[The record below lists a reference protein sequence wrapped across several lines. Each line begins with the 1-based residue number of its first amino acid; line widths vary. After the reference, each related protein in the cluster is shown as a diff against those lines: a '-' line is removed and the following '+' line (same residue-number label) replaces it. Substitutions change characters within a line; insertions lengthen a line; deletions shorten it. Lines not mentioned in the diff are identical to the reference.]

1 MPPSDVTSTRVGDTC
16 PARTAA
22 VDTTEQHLLQPN
34 SNSLPSAHI
43 PLPASEAPALSLA
56 GPVVLGTYTATSISG
71 VTTSMA
77 TSMAVSVANVSV
89 SGAATACVASVSRC
103 SSAGQV
109 YSNTSTGTVA
119 STSQGCTSYS
129 GLPNRPTSS
138 GQAGTVTSSVSDVS
152 RLPVVTSWCSY
163 TAVTPSTTLSHPG
176 LVAPN
181 PAVCCSSPLSFL
193 QQSTPVVGTTLVS
206 AIRDTKL
213 YRHREL
219 ASPSNPVST
228 SSSESVLVTNKHL
241 TCHLDM
247 TVAGGQRGF
256 NANFDVNTTEVN
268 DQAVGVPVLNAP
280 GTGSEERTRSGC
292 VPGESSKGSAVDQL
306 LQKCIDEPLSKDV
319 SAYMSEKDISQ
330 VHAKLADKLKQRNK
344 KNQAMFNAQR
354 SDAVVYNVETLKQA
368 NAVLPTVNNLQTT
381 SATGTSLSSV
391 FPHNSPYYSSNFFN
405 KSLHTPSQ
413 GNSVQHPITA
423 PNFPLNLTASV
434 LKVVKAIPCTDTTPP
449 PSPKPAKVS
458 TASSTRSRPLPL
470 SHSSSQSMAMTEKVQ
485 LNRPSVHMETLGEIK
500 SVVIEN
506 RPLNHDRVIVKV
518 EKLSEA
524 KVKEMKA
531 ATAAKVEE
539 TPASAAAAQP
549 ECLVTEHSYSVKTD
563 NSSPQKDT
571 DEKTSPTTSNE
582 VSSTETVAPQKATS
596 DVLPNKLEV
605 KKPKTAVAVNI
616 VKAEKLTNADS
627 SHMNCNDI
635 TSNGMIDEPEDVAKN
650 VHVENAERTV
660 HDLSPAAK
668 TSRGIKRKAPD
679 ELSLPT
685 CEDTQTSGGQT
696 GNKTELVEVSQQ
708 QQHPDDNHVSDMVN
722 TRRQSHESVESH
734 SSNPD
739 GGVRWKKSMSESSE
753 TSSIADS
760 ISSEVRCSR
769 SVARRRST
777 DLSESPMSQ
786 VTRIST
792 RSSTRKKQPAVEA
805 NDTAEVPPAATESGV
820 SPKSLPKNVRGAKRK
835 CVMAANELNDTE
847 KKTPEMKNK
856 VASLTSDAET
866 TGRPKALLHVNKNV
880 TVLDDK
886 VVAPSSVKGR
896 KHHADTVMIDIN
908 ELPTSAGGQDSAA
921 IPSEVA
927 KKTRA
932 ARPGATKNI
941 DAELV
946 VICDPK
952 GW

>member
-1 MPPSDVTSTRVGDTC
+1 MTSTSVRDTC
-16 PARTAA
+16 PARTVA
-22 VDTTEQHLLQPN
+22 VDTTEQHLLQLN

-43 PLPASEAPALSLA
+43 PLPASESPALSLA
-56 GPVVLGTYTATSISG
+56 GPVVLGTHKATSISG

-77 TSMAVSVANVSV
+77 TSMAISVANVSV
-89 SGAATACVASVSRC
+89 SGVATPCVASVSRC
-103 SSAGQV
+103 TSAGQV

-119 STSQGCTSYS
+119 STSQGCASHS

-138 GQAGTVTSSVSDVS
+138 GQAGTVTTSVPDISK
-152 RLPVVTSWCSY
+152 LPVVTSWCTY

-176 LVAPN
+176 LIPPN

-206 AIRDTKL
+206 AVRETKL
-213 YRHREL
+213 YRHRQL

-228 SSSESVLVTNKHL
+228 SAESVLVTNKHL
-241 TCHLDM
+241 MCHLDM

-268 DQAVGVPVLNAP
+268 DQAAVGVPALNALRI
-280 GTGSEERTRSGC
+280 GSEERTSSSC
-292 VPGESSKGSAVDQL
+292 IPEESSKSSAVDQL
-306 LQKCIDEPLSKDV
+306 LQKCIDEPFSKDV

-354 SDAVVYNVETLKQA
+354 SDAVVYNMENLKHA

-391 FPHNSPYYSSNFFN
+391 FPHNSPYYSSNFFS

-470 SHSSSQSMAMTEKVQ
+470 SHSSSQSMATTEKVQ

-531 ATAAKVEE
+531 AAKVEE
-539 TPASAAAAQP
+539 RPASATATQP

-571 DEKTSPTTSNE
+571 DEKTSPTTTSNE
-582 VSSTETVAPQKATS
+582 VSSMAAQKATS
-596 DVLPNKLEV
+596 DVLPTKLEV

-650 VHVENAERTV
+650 LHVVENAERTV

-668 TSRGIKRKAPD
+668 TGRGVKRKAPD
-679 ELSLPT
+679 ELSPT
-685 CEDTQTSGGQT
+685 TCDDTQTSVGQT
-696 GNKTELVEVSQQ
+696 GNKIELVEVSQQ
-708 QQHPDDNHVSDMVN
+708 HHSDDNHVSDLVI

-769 SVARRRST
+769 NVARRRST

-792 RSSTRKKQPAVEA
+792 RSSTRKKQPAVEV
-805 NDTAEVPPAATESGV
+805 NDTAEVPPATTESGV

-835 CVMAANELNDTE
+835 CVMAANEVNDTD

-866 TGRPKALLHVNKNV
+866 SGRPKALPHVNKNV

-896 KHHADTVMIDIN
+896 KHHADSVMIDIN
-908 ELPTSAGGQDSAA
+908 ELPTSAGSLDSAA

-932 ARPGATKNI
+932 VRPGATKNI

-946 VICDPK
+946 VICDQK